1 MNILILHCQI
11 KNFKVM
17 KISAKTILVT
27 LALVLSI
34 VAKGESNN
42 QQLPI
47 ELVKTE
53 KKETI
58 VPRTPSYIPIECI
71 YNYGTLEFSFFENL
85 GDVEVIITSI
95 TNGYSERSIIE
106 TSAGSA
112 SINVAQYPGEYMIVV
127 MSETSEYYGYYEL

>member
-1 MNILILHCQI
+1 MQCQSKI
-11 KNFKVM
+11 KNNENFS
-17 KISAKTILVT
+17 KINIVTFALTI
-27 LALVLSI
+27 SFI
-34 VAKGESNN
+34 VNGETSN
-42 QQLPI
+42 QSVPI
-47 ELVKTE
+47 ELYRTE

-127 MSETSEYYGYYEL
+127 MSATSEYYGYYEL

>member
-1 MNILILHCQI
+1 
-11 KNFKVM
+11 M
-17 KISAKTILVT
+17 KFSVKSIIVTFALTISF
-27 LALVLSI
+27 I
-34 VAKGESNN
+34 VIGETSN
-42 QQLPI
+42 QSVPI
-47 ELVKTE
+47 ELYRTE

-127 MSETSEYYGYYEL
+127 MSATSEYYGYYEL

>member
-1 MNILILHCQI
+1 
-11 KNFKVM
+11 M
-17 KISAKTILVT
+17 KISVKSIIVTFALTI
-27 LALVLSI
+27 SFI
-34 VAKGESNN
+34 VNGETNN
-42 QQLPI
+42 QSVPI
-47 ELVKTE
+47 ELYRTE

-127 MSETSEYYGYYEL
+127 MSATSEYYGYYEL

>member
-1 MNILILHCQI
+1 
-11 KNFKVM
+11 M

-58 VPRTPSYIPIECI
+58 VPRTPIYIPIECI
-71 YNYGTLEFSFFENL
+71 YNYGTIQFSFLENL
-85 GDVEVIITSI
+85 GEINITLINLTMGSEELISIDTSTGGAII
-95 TNGYSERSIIE
+95 GVSEE
-106 TSAGSA
+106 A
-112 SINVAQYPGEYMIVV
+112 GEYMLIIEAQ
-127 MSETSEYYGYYEL
+127 MAYYYGYYKL

>member
-1 MNILILHCQI
+1 
-11 KNFKVM
+11 M
-17 KISAKTILVT
+17 KISVKSIIVTFALTI
-27 LALVLSI
+27 SFI
-34 VAKGESNN
+34 VNGETSN
-42 QQLPI
+42 QSVPI
-47 ELVKTE
+47 ELYRTE

-127 MSETSEYYGYYEL
+127 MSATSEYYGYYEL